1 KGHQKLFH
9 GLVSSLFGYI
19 LSAGTTPDRW
29 FSLSDTVAILP
40 NHYTLVSPL
49 CKGLLRMTRGKKQ
62 SKNQKKKGA
71 AVTGASPFDST
82 PAE

>member
-29 FSLSDTVAILP
+29 FSLSDTIAVLP
-40 NHYTLVSPL
+40 NYYTLIFPL
-49 CKGLLRMTRGKKQ
+49 CKGLLPMARAKSETKNKKERSRQ
-62 SKNQKKKGA
+62 HKRIS
-71 AVTGASPFDST
+71 V
-82 PAE
+82 